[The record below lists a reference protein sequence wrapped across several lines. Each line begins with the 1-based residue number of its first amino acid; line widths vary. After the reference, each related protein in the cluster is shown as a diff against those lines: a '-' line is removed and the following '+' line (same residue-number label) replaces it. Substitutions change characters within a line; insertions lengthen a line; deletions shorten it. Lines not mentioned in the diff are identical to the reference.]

1 MPESVFRLF
10 GDDLNPIFQQN
21 HKKFESHHML
31 QINKILNKL
40 RTCLDFEVELSTL
53 SDLIFLM
60 YGSNHFGFSLKQS
73 SMHILY
79 VKIVPSVILSQIKK
93 LGRGDIFLF
102 RFLLDPVVHLPQD
115 CDMTLPKF

>member
-21 HKKFESHHML
+21 HQNFECHHML

-40 RTCLDFEVELSTL
+40 RTCPDFEVELSTL
-53 SDLIFLM
+53 GDLIFLM
-60 YGSNHFGFSLKQS
+60 YDSNHFGFSLKQS

-93 LGRGDIFLF
+93 LARAGIFS
-102 RFLLDPVVHLPQD
+102 
-115 CDMTLPKF
+115 